1 MVITR
6 DKLKLFSFYVNRFL
20 SQSLFKRGTITIES
34 EKPMYSSNNISS
46 STPVTTPVLTRNNFI
61 RPDTINTQAGEQLI
75 KAIKMERESRF
86 KKINVLS
93 LGFLTPISAFILYI
107 IYRKKF
113 LRGISPSLPD
123 GIHFHM
129 LIYKR
134 LIKFV
139 FGRDLLPHEK
149 NYLTSPFLWIM
160 ELICFI
166 PAVVFWHNTYAL
178 MFFSLCFVVFYTW
191 LYFRIIK
198 FKTPKFL
205 RLRG

>member
-93 LGFLTPISAFILYI
+93 LGFLTPISAFILYKRYNI
-107 IYRKKF
+107 INYTLF
-113 LRGISPSLPD
+113 STNAEEDIMLRD
-123 GIHFHM
+123 F
-129 LIYKR
+129 
-134 LIKFV
+134 
-139 FGRDLLPHEK
+139 
-149 NYLTSPFLWIM
+149 
-160 ELICFI
+160 
-166 PAVVFWHNTYAL
+166 
-178 MFFSLCFVVFYTW
+178 
-191 LYFRIIK
+191 IIK
-198 FKTPKFL
+198 GVKGIVDFNKKA
-205 RLRG
+205 